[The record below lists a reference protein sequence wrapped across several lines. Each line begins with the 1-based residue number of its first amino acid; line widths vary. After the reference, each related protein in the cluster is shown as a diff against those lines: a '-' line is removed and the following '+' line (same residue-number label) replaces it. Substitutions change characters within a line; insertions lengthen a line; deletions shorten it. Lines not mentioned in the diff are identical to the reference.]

1 MDVTNQYVFV
11 LGKNHTLSKLEIL
24 AVLSRQR
31 VHCSILSASQSV
43 LILQLSQEIDAKGFL
58 KELGGTVKIAKVLL
72 RTPLPLFPKDFLKEL
87 AQAKTILSFF
97 PTVQDHDDVKFG
109 VSAYHVGGKID
120 AFSGFLKDLPVICKG
135 IKGVLQQTFKRVTFP
150 VAKGGELSGASIVQN
165 DLLDKGCEFMLCLGD
180 SDVVI
185 AKTVALQEFEEYSK
199 RDYGRPERDAVSGM
213 IPPKLAKM
221 MANLAGKEKT
231 SVVVDPFCGS
241 GTIVQ
246 ELVLLGYT
254 EVIGTDASGKS
265 IAQTKSNLSWLFRHD
280 RDVKKKK
287 GRIEFAQC
295 DVRALSTM
303 FSPDSIDAIITE
315 PYLGLPN
322 LQRYPPEK
330 IKQEISKIEHLY
342 VDTFRSFKKVLKQ
355 RGVIVI
361 VFPLVYSRGQTYTL
375 NILDQLQ
382 SLGFRIRGLNIVD
395 TEEKLHLQIS
405 DRGSVVFYRPG
416 QPISREIFVF
426 EI

>member
-1 MDVTNQYVFV
+1 MTNQYAFV

-24 AVLSRQR
+24 ASLSRQR
-31 VHCSILSASQSV
+31 VSSSIISASQSV
-43 LILQLSQEIDAKGFL
+43 LILQLSQKIDAKKFL
-58 KELGGTVKIAKVLL
+58 EELGGTVKIATVMDRIPLL
-72 RTPLPLFPKDFLKEL
+72 SFPKEFLKQL
-87 AQAKTILSFF
+87 AQAGMQALFF
-97 PTVQDHDDVKFG
+97 PNVHDQDDIKFG
-109 VSAYHVGGKID
+109 VSAYHAGGKID
-120 AFSGFLKDLPVICKG
+120 ALSGFLGDLPIICKG

-150 VAKGGELSGASIVQN
+150 IAKGGELSGASIIQN
-165 DLLDKGCEFMLCLGD
+165 DLLKQGCEFILCLGE

-199 RDYGRPERDAVSGM
+199 RDYGRPERDAASGM

-221 MANLAGKEKT
+221 MANLAKKEKL
-231 SVVVDPFCGS
+231 SVMVDPFCGS

-254 EVIGTDASGKS
+254 QVIGTDASAKS

-280 RDVKKKK
+280 RDVKKRK
-287 GRIEFAQC
+287 GGIEFAQC

-303 FSPDSIDAIITE
+303 FSPASIDAIVTE

-330 IKQEISKIEHLY
+330 IKQEVSKLEHLY
-342 VDTFRSFKKVLKQ
+342 VDTFRSFKKVLKP

-361 VFPLVYSRGQTYTL
+361 VFPLIYSRGQTYTL
-375 NILDQLQ
+375 NILSQLQ
-382 SLGFRIRGLNIVD
+382 AFGFKVRNLNSVD
-395 TEEKLHLQIS
+395 KEETLHLQLS

-426 EI
+426 EM